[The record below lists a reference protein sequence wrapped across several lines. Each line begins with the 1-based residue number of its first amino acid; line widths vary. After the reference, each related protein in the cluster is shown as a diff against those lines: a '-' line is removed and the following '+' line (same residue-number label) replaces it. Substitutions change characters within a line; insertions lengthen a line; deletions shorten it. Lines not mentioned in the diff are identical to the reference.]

1 MKESVSSAYSFLS
14 SQVEEEALGM
24 QSLAFYPYCLTLDS
38 VQKLS
43 ERTVSLL
50 ATQGVTDMHHGAALR
65 ADLFRLNSENHSARV
80 DSRIMLKEVD
90 QQEENKTV
98 LRESVS
104 AVDFLAKQGLSNLFE
119 AIVTT
124 RRFF

>member
-1 MKESVSSAYSFLS
+1 
-14 SQVEEEALGM
+14 
-24 QSLAFYPYCLTLDS
+24 
-38 VQKLS
+38 
-43 ERTVSLL
+43 
-50 ATQGVTDMHHGAALR
+50 MHHGAALR

-80 DSRIMLKEVD
+80 GSRIMLKKVD

-98 LRESVS
+98 LREIVS
-104 AVDFLAKQGLSNLFE
+104 AVDFLAKQGLINLFE